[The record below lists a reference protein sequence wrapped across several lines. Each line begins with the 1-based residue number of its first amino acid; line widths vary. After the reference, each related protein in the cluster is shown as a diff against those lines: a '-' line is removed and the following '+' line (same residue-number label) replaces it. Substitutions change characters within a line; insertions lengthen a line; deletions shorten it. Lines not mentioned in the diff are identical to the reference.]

1 MNQEIIQYIIQ
12 RIAEWLDN
20 RQMIVLQNTLDE
32 SMKMTE
38 SRQKTKSSE
47 ELLTEFI
54 AAKRLEGRS
63 EGTLAVYKN
72 SIGQL
77 LGYTDRN
84 VCVMT
89 TEDIRNCLNRYQEE
103 HGTSR
108 VSLDNIRR
116 NLSSFFKWLE
126 DENHIFKSPVRRI
139 HKIKT
144 TLVVREQSNI
154 HHVHP
159 HKFRRTM
166 ATAAIDKGMPIEQI
180 QRLLG
185 HEQIDTTLHYA
196 MVKQSNVKSA
206 HRKYIG

>member
-1 MNQEIIQYIIQ
+1 MNRELIQYIMQ
-12 RIAEWLDN
+12 RMAEWLDN

-84 VCVMT
+84 PSCT
-89 TEDIRNCLNRYQEE
+89 SAQIPADDGNRGDRQR
-103 HGTSR
+103 HADR
-108 VSLDNIRR
+108 AD
-116 NLSSFFKWLE
+116 
-126 DENHIFKSPVRRI
+126 P
-139 HKIKT
+139 
-144 TLVVREQSNI
+144 
-154 HHVHP
+154 
-159 HKFRRTM
+159 
-166 ATAAIDKGMPIEQI
+166 ATAG
-180 QRLLG
+180 
-185 HEQIDTTLHYA
+185 T
-196 MVKQSNVKSA
+196 
-206 HRKYIG
+206 

>member
-1 MNQEIIQYIIQ
+1 MNRELIQYIMQ
-12 RIAEWLDN
+12 RMAEWLDN

-139 HKIKT
+139 HKIQMKQLALFPNGKFT
-144 TLVVREQSNI
+144 FLSDPGWGWAYLRDESNPGESLVPELTGPRS
-154 HHVHP
+154 
-159 HKFRRTM
+159 
-166 ATAAIDKGMPIEQI
+166 
-180 QRLLG
+180 
-185 HEQIDTTLHYA
+185 
-196 MVKQSNVKSA
+196 
-206 HRKYIG
+206 